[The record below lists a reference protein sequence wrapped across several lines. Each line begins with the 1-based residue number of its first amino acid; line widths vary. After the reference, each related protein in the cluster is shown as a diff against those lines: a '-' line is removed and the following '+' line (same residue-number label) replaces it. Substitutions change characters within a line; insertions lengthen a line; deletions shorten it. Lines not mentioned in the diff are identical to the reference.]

1 MLKYIY
7 GLLKNLFNPAV
18 SLLAKVDNLSHID
31 RRAKI
36 YRKTK
41 VFNSSIGRYS
51 YLGRGSSLIYAE
63 VGQFCSN
70 AGNTIVGPGIHPLNN
85 LSTSPIFTEKING
98 TCHSWTDRTPQYP
111 YKKVFIGNDV
121 WIGLRVIIMGGVHIG
136 DGAVIAAGTI
146 VTKDVPPYA
155 VVGGIPA
162 RILKYRFSQEII
174 NELLNIQWWHL
185 PENKLRDNIHYFQTD
200 EILIDKLKE
209 FRSKSN

>member
-63 VGQFCSN
+63 VGQFCSI

-85 LSTSPIFTEKING
+85 LSTSPIFTERLMELVILGQIERLNILIK
-98 TCHSWTDRTPQYP
+98 RYLL
-111 YKKVFIGNDV
+111 VMMF
-121 WIGLRVIIMGGVHIG
+121 GLV
-136 DGAVIAAGTI
+136 
-146 VTKDVPPYA
+146 
-155 VVGGIPA
+155 
-162 RILKYRFSQEII
+162 L
-174 NELLNIQWWHL
+174 ELLSW
-185 PENKLRDNIHYFQTD
+185 EEYT
-200 EILIDKLKE
+200 
-209 FRSKSN
+209 

>member
-63 VGQFCSN
+63 VGQFCSI

-162 RILKYRFSQEII
+162 RILKYRLGFSHPNLFLIMGKTRFSQLQ
-174 NELLNIQWWHL
+174 NELAQ
-185 PENKLRDNIHYFQTD
+185 DNIFLFFA
-200 EILIDKLKE
+200 ICLI
-209 FRSKSN
+209 FRNCLFI